1 MSTIHNL
8 IHVLPANN
16 RIRQRL
22 DETIGGNGIMLAD
35 SWIITRTVIA
45 PVILV
50 ALLAITIPGI
60 TSWAILQMLG
70 KRIFRCSLHQPTLI
84 SIAI

>member
-8 IHVLPANN
+8 IHVLPTNN
-16 RIRQRL
+16 RIRQRIN
-22 DETIGGNGIMLAD
+22 EIIGGNGIMQAD

-60 TSWAILQMLG
+60 TSWFILQMLG
-70 KRIFRCSLHQPTLI
+70 KPS
-84 SIAI
+84 